1 VKLTKIQQK
10 RILTNI
16 DIVKYKVKLMK
27 RIHYKFS
34 SEELFSSGYLAL
46 IELVLQNKRYNNFEQ
61 VLNKA
66 IEYRMRK
73 DLSRAWQNHIGTKKI
88 ESSDFELMTSHY
100 IDPVCSVI
108 KKEEKERLNTELDK
122 LTERQ
127 KIVMKR
133 LLKGYTQEEISR
145 QLHVNKRTVLLDKKM
160 ALKLLIKELSE
171 LR

>member
-10 RILTNI
+10 RILANI
-16 DIVKYKVKLMK
+16 DTVKHKVKLMK

-34 SEELFSSGYLAL
+34 IEELFSSGYFVL
-46 IELVLQNKRYNNFEQ
+46 IELVLQNKKYNNFKQ

-66 IEYRMRK
+66 IEYRMGK
-73 DLSRAWQNHIGTKKI
+73 DLVHVWQNHIGTKKI
-88 ESSDFELMTSHY
+88 ESIDFELMASRC
-100 IDPVCSVI
+100 IDPIYGAI
-108 KKEEKERLNTELDK
+108 KREERERLNIELDK

-127 KIVMKR
+127 KIVVNR

-145 QLHVNKRTVLLDKKM
+145 QLHVDKRTILLDKKI
-160 ALKLLIKELSE
+160 ALRILTKELSE